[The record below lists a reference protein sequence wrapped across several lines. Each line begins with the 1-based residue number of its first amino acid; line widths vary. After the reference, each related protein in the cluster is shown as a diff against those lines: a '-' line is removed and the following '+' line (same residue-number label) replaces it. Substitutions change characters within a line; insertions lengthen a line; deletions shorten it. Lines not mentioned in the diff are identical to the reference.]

1 LPATILVADDTAL
14 FRALISDAL
23 GEKGFE
29 VVTAADGEQALAIL
43 QESSSQLDLAVLDLE
58 MPGRTGEEVLEQLH
72 ADAEA
77 PRVPVL
83 MLTGIEF
90 DPDRVRRLR
99 ELGASGYISK
109 SSSVDEILER
119 VQSVLQPGSGE
130 APAASPQAEVYALV
144 EYRDDEQTWNGIS
157 HTLSATHLFVRTIQ
171 GQPVGTR
178 LRLSFELPGS
188 GARIEAEGIVEECV
202 AYQPGRIPEG
212 GVPGLNIRW
221 LQMDPT
227 SRRALESFL
236 AARN

>member
-1 LPATILVADDTAL
+1 MPATILVADDTAL

-23 GEKGFE
+23 GEQGFE
-29 VVTAADGEQALAIL
+29 VITAADGEQALAIL
-43 QESSSQLDLAVLDLE
+43 QESSSSLDLAVLDLE
-58 MPGRTGEEVLEQLH
+58 MPGHTGEEVLQRLQDEGT
-72 ADAEA
+72 DR
-77 PRVPVL
+77 RVPVL

-99 ELGASGYISK
+99 ELGASGYVSK

-119 VQSVLQPGSGE
+119 VRAVLEPQE
-130 APAASPQAEVYALV
+130 ASTPAAPRAEAYTLV
-144 EYRDDEQTWNGIS
+144 EYRDEEQSWNGIS
-157 HTLSATHLFVRTIQ
+157 HTIGATHLFVRTIQ
-171 GQPVGTR
+171 GQPAGTR
-178 LRLSFELPGS
+178 LRLSLELPGT